1 VFTEYYLT
9 DTAIALPNA
18 PFFVGW
24 RQVDA
29 DRLNIGFD
37 RNNDQSANTYYSL
50 NGGASWIGSSL
61 EGAMMMRPI
70 FSTAGNADLAVEE
83 EPLVINW
90 QLYPNP
96 ATDIVSVRLDNG
108 LPFNGVEI
116 FDQFGS
122 VVASS
127 SEENISLIDLA
138 KGVYYVRLIGYPVVK
153 TLIKQ

>member
-1 VFTEYYLT
+1 
-9 DTAIALPNA
+9 
-18 PFFVGW
+18 
-24 RQVDA
+24 
-29 DRLNIGFD
+29 
-37 RNNDQSANTYYSL
+37 
-50 NGGASWIGSSL
+50 
-61 EGAMMMRPI
+61 
-70 FSTAGNADLAVEE
+70 
-83 EPLVINW
+83 
-90 QLYPNP
+90 
-96 ATDIVSVRLDNG
+96 VRLDNG